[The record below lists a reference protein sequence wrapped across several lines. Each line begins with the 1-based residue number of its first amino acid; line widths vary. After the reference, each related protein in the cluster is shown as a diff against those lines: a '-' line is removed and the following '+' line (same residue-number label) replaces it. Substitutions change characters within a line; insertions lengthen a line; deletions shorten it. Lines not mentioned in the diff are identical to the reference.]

1 MTSAAV
7 TEPATDSAWAPLP
20 YRVTETRLEAPG
32 TSTFVVEPIGAALPP
47 AAPGQFHM
55 LWAFGVG
62 EAPIS
67 VSRLRPVGHE
77 HTVRAVG
84 AVSQALVALEVG
96 DVVGLRGPFGTSW
109 AVDEDDDRDLLVV
122 AGGIGLAPVRP
133 VIDAAVSRARRTT
146 VVIGARNPGSLL
158 YTEDRRAWAAAGI
171 EVHTTVDLAAPGW
184 TGEVG
189 LVTAPLSR
197 ALAEPAA
204 TTAIVCGPEPMM
216 RFTAERLVRLGVPD
230 GAIRVSLERNM
241 ACGIGQCGRCQL
253 GPVLLCQKGAV
264 LNWPDA
270 APLMEVRGW

>member
-1 MTSAAV
+1 MTE
-7 TEPATDSAWAPLP
+7 TLLEDQGIGGGWAPVP
-20 YRVTETRLEAPG
+20 YRVTETRREAPG
-32 TSTFVVEPIGAALPP
+32 VSTFVVEPLDHALPE

-67 VSRLRPVGHE
+67 VSRVRPVGHE

-96 DVVGLRGPFGTSW
+96 DVVGLRGPFGTTW
-109 AVDEDDDRDLLVV
+109 AVADDDDRDLLVV

-133 VIDAAVSRARRTT
+133 VIDAAVGRPGRTT
-146 VVIGARNPGSLL
+146 VVIGARTPDALL
-158 YTEDRRAWAAAGI
+158 YAEDRRDWAVAGI

-184 TGEVG
+184 IGEVG

-230 GAIRVSLERNM
+230 DAIRVSLERNM

-253 GPVLLCQKGAV
+253 GPVLLCRKGAV
-264 LNWPDA
+264 LDWPDA
-270 APLMEVRGW
+270 APLLEVRGW

>member
-1 MTSAAV
+1 M
-7 TEPATDSAWAPLP
+7 
-20 YRVTETRLEAPG
+20 
-32 TSTFVVEPIGAALPP
+32 
-47 AAPGQFHM
+47 
-55 LWAFGVG
+55 
-62 EAPIS
+62 
-67 VSRLRPVGHE
+67 
-77 HTVRAVG
+77 
-84 AVSQALVALEVG
+84 
-96 DVVGLRGPFGTSW
+96 
-109 AVDEDDDRDLLVV
+109 DEDDDRDLLVV

-133 VIDAAVSRARRTT
+133 VIDAAVGRARRTT

-171 EVHTTVDLAAPGW
+171 EVHTTVDLAAAGW

>member
-1 MTSAAV
+1 MSSAVVA
-7 TEPATDSAWAPLP
+7 EPATDSGWVPLP

-32 TSTFVVEPIGAALPP
+32 VSTFTVEPIEAALPD
-47 AAPGQFHM
+47 AASGQFHM

-67 VSRLRPVGHE
+67 VSRLRPTGHE

-84 AVSQALVALEVG
+84 AVSKALVALAVG
-96 DVVGLRGPFGTSW
+96 DVVGIRGPFGTSW
-109 AVDEDDDRDLLVV
+109 AVDDDDRDLLVV

-133 VIDAAVSRARRTT
+133 VIDAAVGRAGRTT
-146 VVIGARNPGSLL
+146 VVVGARSPGALL
-158 YTEDRRAWAAAGI
+158 YGDDRRAWAAAGI
-171 EVHTTVDLAAPGW
+171 EVHTTVDIAAPGW

-204 TTAIVCGPEPMM
+204 TTAVVCGPEPMM

-230 GAIRVSLERNM
+230 NAIRVSLERNM

-264 LNWPDA
+264 LDWPDA
-270 APLMEVRGW
+270 APLLEVRGW

>member
-1 MTSAAV
+1 MTE
-7 TEPATDSAWAPLP
+7 TLLEDQGIGGGWAPVP
-20 YRVTETRLEAPG
+20 YRVTETRREAPG
-32 TSTFVVEPIGAALPP
+32 VSTFVVEPLDHALPE

-67 VSRLRPVGHE
+67 VSRVRPVGHE

-96 DVVGLRGPFGTSW
+96 DVVGLRGPFGTTW
-109 AVDEDDDRDLLVV
+109 AVAEDDDRDLLVV

-133 VIDAAVSRARRTT
+133 VIDAAVGRPGRTT
-146 VVIGARNPGSLL
+146 VVIGARTPDALL
-158 YTEDRRAWAAAGI
+158 YAEDRRDWAVAGI

-184 TGEVG
+184 IGEVG

-230 GAIRVSLERNM
+230 DAIRVSLERNM

-253 GPVLLCQKGAV
+253 GPVLLCRKGAV
-264 LNWPDA
+264 LDWPDA
-270 APLMEVRGW
+270 APLLEVRGW